1 MKTAFKVYL
10 DPDLAEQV
18 IQTHKQFSSA
28 GRDVNRSE
36 VIEELIRGGFK
47 LWRRETEAVNRL
59 EGTLA
64 QLLDHANRTDKILK
78 SILLTLVEGDKDEV
92 KSLLH
97 TIETELHD
105 A

>member
-1 MKTAFKVYL
+1 MKTPLNVYF
-10 DPDLAEQV
+10 DPDLVEQI

-36 VIEELIRGGFK
+36 VIEELVRGGYK
-47 LWRRETEAVNRL
+47 LWRRETEAVSRL

-64 QLLDHANRTDKILK
+64 QLLDHANRTDRVLK
-78 SILLTLVEGDKDEV
+78 SILLSLAEGDKDQV
-92 KSLLH
+92 KALLH